1 MIVAHGA
8 SSMGIRQY
16 VPLVLAYVLVSAAP
30 VTAQV
35 CLRPQPLTACKS
47 TLITEF
53 AVGTRVPSNGPTG
66 RDQYFSGEFGWM
78 ANMAARSAVG
88 GALHFGMDDEEDARI
103 AFKPRYRHWLTES
116 ANLDVAAGLL
126 LWGDDLQVPG
136 FTGHAGVNYASIG
149 GLGIQVEAFED
160 EVGRSTDWYL
170 MGRLGAEWGLGGS
183 VLAAV
188 LGTIIY
194 GIAGAAN

>member
-1 MIVAHGA
+1 M
-8 SSMGIRQY
+8 
-16 VPLVLAYVLVSAAP
+16 PLVLAYVLVSAVP

-35 CLRPQPLTACKS
+35 CFRPRPLTACKS

-66 RDQYFSGEFGWM
+66 RDLYFSGEFGWM
-78 ANMAARSAVG
+78 ANVAARSAIG
-88 GALHFGMDDEEDARI
+88 GALQYGIDDEEDARI
-103 AFKPRYRHWLTES
+103 AFKPRYRHWLSES
-116 ANLDVAAGLL
+116 ANIDVAAGLL
-126 LWGDDLQVPG
+126 LWGDDLQAPG
-136 FTGHAGVNYASIG
+136 FTGHAAVNYASIG

-170 MGRLGAEWGLGGS
+170 MGRLGAKWGLGGS

-188 LGTIIY
+188 VGVVV
-194 GIAGAAN
+194 AAVGGVAN